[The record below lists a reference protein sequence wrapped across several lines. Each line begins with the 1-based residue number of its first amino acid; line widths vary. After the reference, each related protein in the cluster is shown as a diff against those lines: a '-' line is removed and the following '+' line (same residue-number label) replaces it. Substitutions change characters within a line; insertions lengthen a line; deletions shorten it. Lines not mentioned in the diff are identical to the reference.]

1 MLRNIPLDSNVKIYC
16 MFKKY
21 RIALLFATLASID
34 SFSQETIFTKDSLNK
49 ASHSLTEEQ
58 KLLNKYMRN
67 SRRKFSPRSL
77 SLGENMRTRIV
88 TQELERRKQELANK
102 PNSVTFEIDTTE
114 CHHHPKHVLK
124 INTFGVYSGDYV
136 NVSNNNQ
143 SMGYYLGLGAAQ
155 FTLKTE
161 DNGWWKNGALSL
173 FVANTHGDNPSAQ
186 NTGDLQVF
194 DNLEAPNPK
203 QWKFGNNASL
213 ANRSFFYEFYYQQV
227 IKNFRIL
234 VGQSDLNY
242 DFQYSNYAS
251 NLLNSSFG
259 ISPEVTV
266 NVPTYST
273 YPFTAFGIRADY
285 KFNDF
290 FLRGAITQ
298 GNPGNHISNVYN
310 LDFRL
315 DGQFGAYM
323 IAELE
328 YEKMLSDDVF
338 KTNLRAGI
346 WHHTSDFMNFKD
358 STNHSGNTGVYFIGE
373 QLVYAE
379 KDDNAQG
386 LGVFLQTGYTPGDFN
401 VINGYIGA
409 GLAYTGLIPKRDG
422 DVLAFG
428 IANPFFNKYQVKDDG
443 YTKVKERAWELNY
456 AAAINDHISITPC
469 IQYIQNPGFSDGD
482 NPFVFMIRTSI
493 RGGELYNNR

>member
-1 MLRNIPLDSNVKIYC
+1 
-16 MFKKY
+16 MF
-21 RIALLFATLASID
+21 IASLT
-34 SFSQETIFTKDSLNK
+34 SFEAISQETIFSKEIEDYSK
-49 ASHSLTEEQ
+49 SSLTDEQ
-58 KLLNKYMRN
+58 KLLNKFMRN
-67 SRRKFSPRSL
+67 SRRKFNPGKL
-77 SLGENMRTRIV
+77 SIGGNIKSKLISEELLRRRNLLKSTGGEI
-88 TQELERRKQELANK
+88 
-102 PNSVTFEIDTTE
+102 EIDTTE

-136 NVSNNNQ
+136 NISNDRNTA
-143 SMGYYLGLGAAQ
+143 YYLGLGAAQ

-173 FVANTHGDNPSAQ
+173 FVANTHGDNPSAE

-194 DNLEAPNPK
+194 DNIEAPSELH
-203 QWKFGNNASL
+203 WKLSNNSSVRQ
-213 ANRSFFYEFYYQQV
+213 RSFFYEFYYQQV

-346 WHHTSDFMNFKD
+346 WHHTSDFMNFTD
-358 STNHSGNTGVYFIGE
+358 STYHSGNTGVYFIGE
-373 QLVYAE
+373 QLIYAE

-401 VINGYIGA
+401 VINGYLGA

-428 IANPFFNKYQVKDDG
+428 VANPFFNQHLVKDDG
-443 YTKVKERAWELNY
+443 YVRIERAWELNY

-469 IQYIQNPGFSDGD
+469 VQYIQNPGFVEGD
-482 NPFVFMIRTSI
+482 NPFVFMIRTSF